1 MPTVQRRKQSSS
13 PQHIMKLFKKLLV
26 ATAIGAA
33 AGAAWYYLTQRM
45 DSGTHSS
52 SSWRK
57 FDDFA
62 DTSLWNHSAH
72 SEKAANGENTCPY
85 TNSNHV
91 KDEEGEGGF
100 VPETPLQTKNVSLEG
115 EPTTDS
121 MKAEKLPA
129 DTEPSHK
136 EEAAPEKPAVPTE
149 EEEDKVVLPPLDD
162 ETKEKFDM

>member
-1 MPTVQRRKQSSS
+1 
-13 PQHIMKLFKKLLV
+13 MKFFKKLLV

-52 SSWRK
+52 SNWRE
-57 FDDFA
+57 FDDFDDA
-62 DTSLWNHSAH
+62 SLWNHTVR
-72 SEKAANGENTCPY
+72 SEKAANGENTCHY

-91 KDEEGEGGF
+91 KNEEEEGGF
-100 VPETPLQTKNVSLEG
+100 VPETPLQTKNVSPEG
-115 EPTTDS
+115 EAMADS
-121 MKAEKLPA
+121 VKTEKQPES
-129 DTEPSHK
+129 TEPSHM
-136 EEAAPEKPAVPTE
+136 EDAAPEEPAASA

>member
-1 MPTVQRRKQSSS
+1 
-13 PQHIMKLFKKLLV
+13 MKFFKKLLV

-62 DTSLWNHSAH
+62 DTSLWNHTVR
-72 SEKAANGENTCPY
+72 SEKAANGENTCHY

-91 KDEEGEGGF
+91 KNEEEEGGF
-100 VPETPLQTKNVSLEG
+100 VPETPLQTKNVSPEG
-115 EPTTDS
+115 
-121 MKAEKLPA
+121 
-129 DTEPSHK
+129 TEPSH
-136 EEAAPEKPAVPTE
+136 EEDAAPEEPAASAD

>member
-1 MPTVQRRKQSSS
+1 
-13 PQHIMKLFKKLLV
+13 MKFFKKLLV

-62 DTSLWNHSAH
+62 DTSLWNHTVR
-72 SEKAANGENTCPY
+72 SEKAANGENTCHY

-91 KDEEGEGGF
+91 KNEEEEGGF
-100 VPETPLQTKNVSLEG
+100 VPETPLQTKNVSPECEAMADSVKTEKQPEG
-115 EPTTDS
+115 
-121 MKAEKLPA
+121 
-129 DTEPSHK
+129 TEPSH
-136 EEAAPEKPAVPTE
+136 EEDAAPEEPSASA

>member
-1 MPTVQRRKQSSS
+1 
-13 PQHIMKLFKKLLV
+13 MKLFKKLLV

-33 AGAAWYYLTQRM
+33 WYYLTKRM

-52 SSWRK
+52 SNWRE
-57 FDDFA
+57 FDDFDDA
-62 DTSLWNHSAH
+62 SLWNHSAH

-91 KDEEGEGGF
+91 KDEEGEEGF
-100 VPETPLQTKNVSLEG
+100 VPETPLQTKNVSPEG
-115 EPTTDS
+115 EPTVDS
-121 MKAEKLPA
+121 IKTEKQPA

-136 EEAAPEKPAVPTE
+136 EDAAPEEPSASA

>member
-1 MPTVQRRKQSSS
+1 MPTVQRRKRSSS

-33 AGAAWYYLTQRM
+33 AGVAWYYLTQRM

-52 SSWRK
+52 SRWRK

-62 DTSLWNHSAH
+62 DTSLWNHTVR

-91 KDEEGEGGF
+91 KDEEGEEGF
-100 VPETPLQTKNVSLEG
+100 VPETPIQTKNVSPEG
-115 EPTTDS
+115 EPTADS
-121 MKAEKLPA
+121 VKAEKQPEG
-129 DTEPSHK
+129 TEPSHK
-136 EEAAPEKPAVPTE
+136 EDAAPEEPAASA

-162 ETKEKFDM
+162 ETREKFDM